1 MGWGSLG
8 YEMIPPKDP
17 KIQRLEC
24 VSEIMRRPLC
34 EGGEHTCVI
43 LLNWRAGY
51 LRNSLSLVY
60 KLYSIQLTSFA

>member
-8 YEMIPPKDP
+8 YEMTPP

>member
-1 MGWGSLG
+1 MSWGFLG
-8 YEMIPPKDP
+8 YKMIPPKDP
-17 KIQRLEC
+17 KAGVCERDHASSPL
-24 VSEIMRRPLC
+24 RR
-34 EGGEHTCVI
+34 GGEHTCVI